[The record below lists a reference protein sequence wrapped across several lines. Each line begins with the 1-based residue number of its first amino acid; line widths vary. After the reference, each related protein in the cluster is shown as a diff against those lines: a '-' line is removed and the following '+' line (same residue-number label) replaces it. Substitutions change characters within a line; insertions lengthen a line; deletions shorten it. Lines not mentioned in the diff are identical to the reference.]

1 MSCAW
6 VHGAWS
12 IETVEVTASTND
24 DVRALARDGAPDGT
38 VVVARRQEHGRGQW
52 NRVWE
57 SPEGGLYFSAL
68 LRPEAPMRDWPALS
82 PAIAAAVRTALVECF
97 GIDSDAV
104 RVKEPND
111 VVCDAGKLCGIVL
124 EAFDGECVVVG
135 IGVNVFRPAVP
146 IVTDGRNVPA
156 YIQDLAAPGFLPHIS
171 SISGNREAHA
181 VLDAL
186 LCRILE
192 SIEDA
197 CIC

>member
-1 MSCAW
+1 
-6 VHGAWS
+6 
-12 IETVEVTASTND
+12 
-24 DVRALARDGAPDGT
+24 
-38 VVVARRQEHGRGQW
+38 
-52 NRVWE
+52 
-57 SPEGGLYFSAL
+57 
-68 LRPEAPMRDWPALS
+68 MRDWPALS

-156 YIQDLAAPGFLPHIS
+156 YIQDLAAPGFLPHIP

-192 SIEDA
+192 SIEDV